1 MNKMEDEELQDEEEA
16 GAIDANVAPEEVGV
30 QLAKAGNSALK
41 ERKEV
46 SLEGELRP
54 FTDGQEE
61 SLDEGEGQLTIDMYQ
76 TPDEIVLESPI
87 AGVKAEDLDIA
98 ITSESVT
105 IRGSRQKDRRVKDE
119 EYFYQECY
127 WGRFSRSIILPQEVD
142 AEKAEASVKN
152 GVLTIKLPK
161 LNRQRSKKL
170 KVQSE

>member
-1 MNKMEDEELQDEEEA
+1 MNEEDEQN
-16 GAIDANVAPEEVGV
+16 IDAESLEPAAGEDVE
-30 QLAKAGNSALK
+30 LAKAGNSALK
-41 ERKEV
+41 EKR
-46 SLEGELRP
+46 SLADEDL
-54 FTDGQEE
+54 
-61 SLDEGEGQLTIDMYQ
+61 SDEGEGQLTIDMYQ
-76 TPDEIVLESPI
+76 TPDEIILESPI

-105 IRGSRQKDRRVKDE
+105 VKGSRQKDRRIKDE
-119 EYFYQECY
+119 DYFYQECY

-142 AEKAEASVKN
+142 AEKSEASVKN